1 MAINVQQ
8 VFNDL
13 ANKKTDS
20 LFQYLKEGGDVNAGN
35 PTAGARGFTPVNTLI
50 VGCY

>member
-1 MAINVQQ
+1 MTIQVQQ

-20 LFQYLKEGGDVNAGN
+20 LFQYLKEGGDANATNPNAG
-35 PTAGARGFTPVNTLI
+35 TGGFTPVNI
-50 VGCY
+50 